1 MAFAARGVLRA
12 AASSVV
18 LRPRAAGQGKR
29 RARPRAGRGY
39 VRYTSSAHARFRPLG
54 AKNLYVMAVCGI
66 KGRLNRL
73 PTAGPGN
80 MVMCTVKKGKPDL
93 RKKGACSTSF
103 APRNRLWRGLQLQAG
118 AAAALQGR
126 ACRQALLRRGRC
138 CFRASG
144 CRGIL
149 TVASGSPALC

>member
-29 RARPRAGRGY
+29 RTLPRAGRGY

-93 RKKGACSTSF
+93 RKKGA
-103 APRNRLWRGLQLQAG
+103 LQHLVCAAEQTWAWP
-118 AAAALQGR
+118 AAAG
-126 ACRQALLRRGRC
+126 RQALQLHCRGGQAGRRC
-138 CFRASG
+138 CAGDVLLQGAGAYSQ
-144 CRGIL
+144 
-149 TVASGSPALC
+149 